1 MRSLAFASFVLAAI
15 ALAAC
20 GGKTYIYE
28 TPPPNFPTPTPAPT
42 NQPTGQ
48 PTLTPTSTVSFNVIV
63 PNISGS
69 ARVRPHVI
77 VPAASLS
84 VAIQLDSV
92 NGTVPTTPTPPL
104 ITNLSAST
112 AGCQRTSTQL
122 SCVINV
128 AAPVGALI
136 YTLTVYNAT
145 NAGGSSLGAGN
156 LAVTTTGGA
165 TVVAPATLSGTVAK
179 IVVSVGGA
187 ALGVNAAVPVT
198 VQAEDA
204 NSSTVLGSYTS
215 PITLTDTD
223 ASGQTSLSSSAGN
236 VTSGATVVTL
246 TYAGGAMTAPAT
258 IGASASGVS
267 PANVTPG
274 TFSPSVVNPT
284 VNGSTT
290 TFAYSQTV
298 TTGTNAAP
306 TNPQGTFTGTYT
318 LTVATGQT
326 FGTATN
332 LVQISGSQFPDPG
345 LPTSFNGMFFSDI
358 AAYYAWTP
366 NAGGMSLGLV
376 GVATS
381 DGLSV
386 TCAPPYNQMIVVP
399 MPSNWNVRTG
409 SGPCTANALLPPF
422 ALETLVRNADGSYG
436 NNYNLN
442 GEFLQL
448 NVNSDGSSTLTF
460 NAACGCGD
468 SAIISVPT
476 PSPGAATIPVNII
489 DFSSTDFP
497 NGIPTPGSTT
507 TPAPVPTSVPNPWI
521 AAGIPNRIMP
531 NPPESDTFTSKGV
544 IASLPTECAI
554 PPTILGPSPT
564 LREADETIVVADPMA
579 DPTLGANFGYY
590 TSQLIAHYY
599 LDGVGE
605 ICNENT
611 YYEVDFFS
619 DNLDAYFNVA
629 TNPQY
634 SPGYKTVAQ
643 TIWQYVTA
651 TTLTASSVRRREASA
666 AFTAATYAMAH
677 APIYRETRSSSAWPH
692 RLGAAKRNV

>member
-28 TPPPNFPTPTPAPT
+28 TPPPNFPTPTLAPT

-112 AGCQRTSTQL
+112 AGCQQTSTQL

-187 ALGVNAAVPVT
+187 ALGVNATVPVT

-204 NSSTVLGSYTS
+204 NSSTVLGNYTS

-223 ASGQTSLSSSAGN
+223 ASGQTLLSSSAGN

-246 TYAGGAMTAPAT
+246 DLRGRCDDR
-258 IGASASGVS
+258 ASHDRRVGVRRQPGERDTRNVFTERRESHGQRRDDDICVFANGHHRYKRGTDQSTRNVHRHVHPHGCDRANLRHCHKSRPDKRVAIPGSRTPYVVQRHVSSRASQPTTHGPQMLVVS
-267 PANVTPG
+267 
-274 TFSPSVVNPT
+274 
-284 VNGSTT
+284 
-290 TFAYSQTV
+290 
-298 TTGTNAAP
+298 
-306 TNPQGTFTGTYT
+306 
-318 LTVATGQT
+318 
-326 FGTATN
+326 
-332 LVQISGSQFPDPG
+332 
-345 LPTSFNGMFFSDI
+345 
-358 AAYYAWTP
+358 
-366 NAGGMSLGLV
+366 SLGLV

-381 DGLSV
+381 DGLSRQLRS
-386 TCAPPYNQMIVVP
+386 ALQ
-399 MPSNWNVRTG
+399 SNDH
-409 SGPCTANALLPPF
+409 SANAEQLERAHRQRTLHRQRTSFRLLRWK
-422 ALETLVRNADGSYG
+422 LSYA
-436 NNYNLN
+436 
-442 GEFLQL
+442 
-448 NVNSDGSSTLTF
+448 T
-460 NAACGCGD
+460 
-468 SAIISVPT
+468 PT
-476 PSPGAATIPVNII
+476 A
-489 DFSSTDFP
+489 
-497 NGIPTPGSTT
+497 PTGTT
-507 TPAPVPTSVPNPWI
+507 TTS
-521 AAGIPNRIMP
+521 M
-531 NPPESDTFTSKGV
+531 
-544 IASLPTECAI
+544 
-554 PPTILGPSPT
+554 
-564 LREADETIVVADPMA
+564 
-579 DPTLGANFGYY
+579 
-590 TSQLIAHYY
+590 
-599 LDGVGE
+599 
-605 ICNENT
+605 
-611 YYEVDFFS
+611 
-619 DNLDAYFNVA
+619 
-629 TNPQY
+629 
-634 SPGYKTVAQ
+634 
-643 TIWQYVTA
+643 
-651 TTLTASSVRRREASA
+651 ASSCNS
-666 AFTAATYAMAH
+666 M
-677 APIYRETRSSSAWPH
+677 
-692 RLGAAKRNV
+692 